1 MMNDAYN
8 RAYDPD
14 RPPTEHLLKCVWMLA
29 KVVDYKL
36 CDQAYDCEQCAFDQ
50 VMRGHH
56 GASPAQGAP
65 FDRVAI
71 ETLIEELRQ
80 LTSGASAE
88 VGFTLQDGGMPVTEA
103 GHWID
108 ARRLQLILDKFLST
122 VRASEQTPSE
132 HSGVSSEP
140 GGRR

>member
-1 MMNDAYN
+1 MMNDAHN

-14 RPPTEHLLKCVWMLA
+14 ALPTEHLLKCVWMLA

-36 CDQAYDCEQCAFDQ
+36 CDQAYDCEHCAFDQ
-50 VMRGHH
+50 VMRGQQ
-56 GASPAQGAP
+56 GASPAQRAP
-65 FDRVAI
+65 FDPVAI
-71 ETLIEELRQ
+71 ETLIEELRR

-88 VGFTLQDGGMPVTEA
+88 VGITLQDGGTPVTEA

-108 ARRLQLILDKFLST
+108 ARRLQSILDKFLST
-122 VRASEQTPSE
+122 VRASEQTPSQ
-132 HSGVSSEP
+132 HGDVRREP

>member
-1 MMNDAYN
+1 MMNDAHN
-8 RAYDPD
+8 TVYDPD

-36 CDQAYDCEQCAFDQ
+36 CDQAYECEHCAFDH

-56 GASPAQGAP
+56 GASSAQAVP
-65 FDRVAI
+65 FDPLAI
-71 ETLIEELRQ
+71 QALIEELRQ
-80 LTSGASAE
+80 LTSGAGAD
-88 VGFTLQDGGMPVTEA
+88 VGFTLQDGGTPVAEA

-108 ARRLQLILDKFLST
+108 ARRLQLILDKFLSA
-122 VRASEQTPSE
+122 VRACEQKPSQ
-132 HSGVSSEP
+132 HSGVRSEP